1 MWLFRW
7 TKMKSWGSN
16 VWLSLLMTYLFRP
29 LLFHVG
35 ILIWLSLVGL
45 WTCVN
50 DFIKKKKTLSYVL
63 VQHCGYKQHLLT
75 EWSHLLSVTRAEQK
89 HTPAVQADVP
99 SIITRLFF
107 SSLSQH
113 TPIHRSWKVTTAWIH
128 LRVLFSTDL
137 TSLLFYFSLSHR
149 TTALPNALIT

>member
-1 MWLFRW
+1 MCDYHYWWHIYFDHCCSMLVYWFDFL
-7 TKMKSWGSN
+7 SWASGL
-16 VWLSLLMTYLFRP
+16 VWMTLY
-29 LLFHVG
+29 
-35 ILIWLSLVGL
+35 
-45 WTCVN
+45 
-50 DFIKKKKTLSYVL
+50 KKKKTLSYVL